1 MSEPCVYVVDD
12 DAAVRDALQR
22 LLESAGHG
30 VRAFESAA
38 QCLQFLRAAEGP
50 ARDEIACLVL
60 DLAMPGQDGLQL
72 QQRLLERA
80 PELPVVFLTGRGDIA
95 ATVQAMKRGATDFL
109 TKPVEDEVLLAA
121 VDAAL
126 AEAGRRN
133 EQRLRTATIAE
144 RLATLTARERQVLD
158 RVLEGRLNKQI
169 AGDLGTTEKTVKF
182 HRGNAM
188 RKMGVRSVAEL
199 ARRMVE
205 AGAADAAPGT
215 KAR

>member
-1 MSEPCVYVVDD
+1 VIGRRIYVVDD
-12 DAAVRDALQR
+12 DAAVRDALLR
-22 LLESAGHG
+22 LLESAGHL
-30 VRAFESAA
+30 VRGFESAA
-38 QCLQFLRAAEGP
+38 QCLQCLEATGRAEA
-50 ARDEIACLVL
+50 ACLVL

-95 ATVQAMKRGATDFL
+95 ATVRAMKRGATDFL

-121 VDAAL
+121 VDEAL
-126 AEAGRRN
+126 AEAGRRRD
-133 EQRLRTATIAE
+133 RLRRTATMTD
-144 RLATLTARERQVLD
+144 RLALLTARERQVLD

-169 AGDLGTTEKTVKF
+169 AGELGTTEKTVKF

-199 ARRMVE
+199 ARRMAE
-205 AGAADAAPGT
+205 AGAADAASGT
-215 KAR
+215 QEP